1 MTYSLLHRSPCCV
14 EVWVFGS
21 VGGEK
26 RISKTLPYFHTPH
39 SLQDAPGFKGEM
51 LLADAMHNPAQHTDR
66 CVIAVVASKE
76 VGGRAY
82 VECLSAREQAR
93 YAGIGHPD
101 RKARWLAGRL
111 VAKYLFLMQMN
122 RAGTIGAGPPVLV
135 PITFERLAAF
145 LPWMYRQV
153 EVLPPDTTSRGAPRL
168 TWGGEACPAHRVSL
182 SHANGTTC
190 ACIAGGSALGIDLE
204 RSVPRIHAF
213 YQGNFTEAERHWVAQ
228 TASKTRFSPA
238 WLYTLLW
245 TLKESVLKSNVLEKE
260 ISVWDFPRIDV
271 QLQVDPRQLT
281 AASQQARLGDQ
292 FLLSTAR
299 VSAPSCRADV
309 RIAMTATRKLVLTVL
324 NT

>member
-1 MTYSLLHRSPCCV
+1 MMTASS
-14 EVWVFGS
+14 
-21 VGGEK
+21 
-26 RISKTLPYFHTPH
+26 
-39 SLQDAPGFKGEM
+39 
-51 LLADAMHNPAQHTDR
+51 QHTDR
-66 CVIAVVASKE
+66 CAVAVVASKE
-76 VGGRAY
+76 VDGRAY
-82 VECLSAREQAR
+82 VECLSVREQAR
-93 YAGIGHPD
+93 YAAIGHPG

-111 VAKYLFLMQMN
+111 ATKYLFLMQMD

-145 LPWMYRQV
+145 LPWMYRHV
-153 EVLPPDTTSRGAPRL
+153 EVLPPDTDARSAPRL
-168 TWGGEACPAHRVSL
+168 TWDGEACPAHRISI

-204 RSVPRIHAF
+204 QAVSRIHAF

-228 TASKTRFSPA
+228 IASETCFSPT

-271 QLQVDPRQLT
+271 QLRVDPRQLT
-281 AASQQARLGDQ
+281 AASRHARLGDQ
-292 FLLSTAR
+292 FVICTAH
-299 VSAPSCRADV
+299 VSGPSCHADV
-309 RIAMTATRKLVLTVL
+309 RVAMTATRKLVLTVL